1 MVLAGAALSTHV
13 VINRAA
19 RHLREDNALYRM
31 TLAFSGGAEIH
42 ETHELGELDEVAQKI
57 AKKGGDKVI
66 LCGGDGSYMAGV
78 TALAR
83 AFGEDRMPAVALAP
97 GGTVSTV
104 ARNWGLAGPIETYA
118 KRLLNA
124 VTEGTA
130 TEVRKPTLRVHD
142 DRNGER
148 IGFIF
153 GAGLVANF
161 FEQYNAAPTQGYE
174 GAARIVA
181 KIFAGSFVGSS
192 LAKKI
197 LTPVPCTLEI
207 DGAVAEP
214 KAFSLI
220 VASVVKDMGLHLHV
234 AHRAGE
240 EPDRVHLVASPLGPL
255 ALGPQMPLV
264 MAGRRLRGPGHVDT
278 LAGKLRVTFD
288 EDRAYVLDGD
298 TLKCRWVDVSAGP
311 QLRLLV
317 P

>member
-1 MVLAGAALSTHV
+1 MVLAGAPLSTHV

-31 TLAFSGGAEIH
+31 TLAFARGAVIH
-42 ETHELGELDEVAQKI
+42 ETRELGELDEVAQEIEKS
-57 AKKGGDKVI
+57 GGSKVV

-83 AFGEDRMPAVALAP
+83 AFGEDRMPALALAP

-104 ARNWGLAGPIETYA
+104 ARNWGLAGPLETYA
-118 KRLLNA
+118 KNLLNA
-124 VTEGTA
+124 VTEETA
-130 TEVRKPTLRVHD
+130 TEVRKPTLRVRD
-142 DRNGER
+142 DRNGEH

-161 FEQYNAAPTQGYE
+161 FEHYNAAPRQGYE

-192 LAKKI
+192 LAKRI
-197 LTPVPCTLEI
+197 LTPVPCTLAI
-207 DGAVAEP
+207 DGALAER

-240 EPDRVHLVASPLGPL
+240 DPHKVHVVASPLGPL

-264 MAGRRLRGPGHVDT
+264 MAGRRLRGSGHVDT
-278 LAGKLRVTFD
+278 LAATLRVTFD
-288 EDRAYVLDGD
+288 DDRSYVLDGD

-311 QLRLLV
+311 ELRLLV